1 MEEKEKELLEL
12 LEGWQLQPQERE
24 GTYRFDGGFLVTQ
37 NVRDGLRN
45 EIIARIY
52 LLIQEKVEEKNG
64 LDYLQVF
71 IHQETGEKIFFIDQ
85 INDEMK
91 EEHPPE
97 HNYCT
102 LMYSD
107 EY

>member
-1 MEEKEKELLEL
+1 MEEKEKVLLEL

-24 GTYRFDGGFLVTQ
+24 GTYRFDGKFLVTK
-37 NVRDGLRN
+37 NVKEGLKK
-45 EIIARIY
+45 EIIARMY
-52 LLIQEKVEEKNG
+52 LLILQKVEEEDG

-71 IHQETGEKIFFIDQ
+71 IHQETEEKLFFMDQ

-102 LMYSD
+102 LMYSS